1 MLAPPAASCGEWLAG
16 GFTEKEL
23 YMDTIGADI
32 VLKTLAE
39 EGVDVIFGYPGAN
52 TLPLNDRLT
61 DSPIRHYLMRHE
73 QAAAHAADGYARA
86 TGKVGVCLSTS
97 GPGATNM
104 VTGIATAYMDS
115 TPMVAITAQVNSDL
129 WGRDAFQ
136 ETDIIGITM
145 PITKHSF
152 MVRDVNQIAS
162 SIRQAFQLA
171 STGRPGPV
179 LVDIPKDILSARCGD
194 QPKKALTATTK
205 RIDNPEQIERIAQ
218 ALNRSERPVL
228 LIGGGV
234 KLGDACVQMS
244 ELVQRAQAPFV
255 TTMMGIGSVSSANGF
270 NLGFIGTHGNEL
282 ANRMI
287 HQSDFILALGARFT
301 ERSTS
306 VVSEFA
312 PLATVAQ
319 IDIDPTSIGK
329 NIKVDLPFVGDIQ
342 EALAA
347 LIPLIVSRE
356 RDAWL
361 ERIRTDR
368 QTLEEKLIDGG
379 CGQAGILIRKVQA
392 AMPRETIVVPDVGL
406 NQIWTVRTWQS
417 HSPRSLLTSGG
428 MGTMGFSV
436 PAAIGARVGAPD
448 RDVVVICGDGGFYMN
463 IQELATIS
471 YYRLPIKIVV
481 INNGHLGMIRQ
492 MQDLFYDARFTTS
505 DLGDR
510 VDLVAVARGF
520 GIPAERVAVDEDPAE
535 AIARMSAAEGPYMVE
550 AMVDP
555 DNYVYPIIPPGA
567 SNVEMIS
574 GK

>member
-52 TLPLNDRLT
+52 PLPLNDRLT

-555 DNYVYPIIPPGA
+555 DNYVYPIIPPGC

>member
-1 MLAPPAASCGEWLAG
+1 
-16 GFTEKEL
+16 
-23 YMDTIGADI
+23 MDTIGADI

-52 TLPLNDRLT
+52 TLPLNDRLA

-162 SIRQAFQLA
+162 SLRQAFQLA

-194 QPKKALTATTK
+194 QPKKASTAATK
-205 RIDNPEQIERIAQ
+205 RIANPEQIERIAQ

-228 LIGGGV
+228 IIGGGV
-234 KLGDACVQMS
+234 KLGDACAQMS
-244 ELVQRAQAPFV
+244 ELVQRAQVPFV

-306 VVSEFA
+306 VVEEFA

-329 NIKVDLPFVGDIQ
+329 NIKVDFPFVGDVQ
-342 EALAA
+342 DALAA
-347 LIPLIVSRE
+347 LIPLIVPRE
-356 RDAWL
+356 RNAWL

-368 QTLEEKLIDGG
+368 QTLEDKLIDGG
-379 CGQAGILIRKVQA
+379 CGQAGTLIRKIQA

-436 PAAIGARVGAPD
+436 PAAIGAKVGAPD

-535 AIARMSAAEGPYMVE
+535 AIARMSGAEGPYMVE

-567 SNVEMIS
+567 SNVEMIC

>member
-1 MLAPPAASCGEWLAG
+1 
-16 GFTEKEL
+16 
-23 YMDTIGADI
+23 MDMIGADI

-52 TLPLNDRLT
+52 TLPLNDRLA
-61 DSPIRHYLMRHE
+61 DSTIRHYLMRHE

-97 GPGATNM
+97 GPGATNL

-115 TPMVAITAQVNSDL
+115 TPLVAITAQVDSDL

-136 ETDIIGITM
+136 ETDIIGITI

-152 MVRDVNQIAS
+152 MVRDVNQLAAS
-162 SIRQAFQLA
+162 LRQAFQLA
-171 STGRPGPV
+171 STGRTGPV
-179 LVDIPKDILSARCGD
+179 LVDIPKDILMAHCGE
-194 QPKKALTATTK
+194 QPRKALTAAPK
-205 RIDNPEQIERIAQ
+205 RVEHPDQLEKIAQ
-218 ALNRSERPVL
+218 GLNRSERPVL
-228 LIGGGV
+228 IIGGGV
-234 KLGDACVQMS
+234 KLGDACQQMS
-244 ELVQRAQAPFV
+244 ELVQKGQLPFV
-255 TTMMGIGSVSSANGF
+255 TTMMGIGSVSSANGY

-282 ANRMI
+282 ANRII
-287 HQSDFILALGARFT
+287 HDSDFILALGTRFT

-306 VVSEFA
+306 VTSEFA

-329 NIKVDLPFVGDIQ
+329 NIAVDLPYVGDIQ
-342 EALAA
+342 EALTE
-347 LIPLIVSRE
+347 LIPLVTSHPRE
-356 RDAWL
+356 AWM
-361 ERIRTDR
+361 ERIRTER
-368 QTLEEKLIDGG
+368 CSQEEKLTDGG
-379 CGQAGILIRKVQA
+379 CGQAGNLIRKVQE

-406 NQIWTVRTWQS
+406 NQIWTVRTWQT

-436 PAAIGARVGAPD
+436 PAAIGAQVGAPD
-448 RDVVVICGDGGFYMN
+448 QRVVVVCGDGGFYMN

-471 YYRLPIKIVV
+471 TYQIPVKIVV

-492 MQDLFYDARFTTS
+492 MQDLWYNARFTTS
-505 DLGDR
+505 ALGDR
-510 VDLVAVARGF
+510 VDLVAVAKGF
-520 GIPAERVAVDEDPAE
+520 GVPAERVAVDEDPAA
-535 AIARMSAAEGPYMVE
+535 AIGRMGASEGPYLLE

-555 DNYVYPIIPPGA
+555 DNYVYPIIPPGC
-567 SNVEMIS
+567 SNVEMIC

>member
-1 MLAPPAASCGEWLAG
+1 
-16 GFTEKEL
+16 
-23 YMDTIGADI
+23 MDTIGADI

-555 DNYVYPIIPPGA
+555 DNYVYPIIPPGC

>member
-1 MLAPPAASCGEWLAG
+1 M
-16 GFTEKEL
+16 
-23 YMDTIGADI
+23 IGADI
-32 VLKTLAE
+32 VLKTLVE

-52 TLPLNDRLT
+52 TLPLNDRMVEV
-61 DSPIRHYLMRHE
+61 PIRHYLMRHE

-97 GPGATNM
+97 GPGATNL

-115 TPMVAITAQVNSDL
+115 TPLVAITAQVNSDL

-152 MVRDVNQIAS
+152 MVRDVNQLAA
-162 SIRQAFQLA
+162 SIRQAFQLTA
-171 STGRPGPV
+171 SGRTGPV
-179 LVDIPKDILSARCGD
+179 LVDIPKDILSAACSE
-194 QPKKALTATTK
+194 QPRKPQTATPK
-205 RIDNPEQIERIAQ
+205 RAENREALEKIVQ

-228 LIGGGV
+228 IIGGGV
-234 KLGDACVQMS
+234 KLGDACAQMS
-244 ELVQRAQAPFV
+244 ELVQKGLLPFV
-255 TTMMGIGSVSSANGF
+255 TTMMGIGSVSSTNGF

-287 HQSDFILALGARFT
+287 HDSDFILALGTRFT

-306 VVSEFA
+306 IIDEFA

-329 NIKVDLPFVGDIQ
+329 NIPVALPYVGDIGD
-342 EALAA
+342 ALAE
-347 LIPLIVSRE
+347 LIPLIVPRE
-356 RDAWL
+356 REAWI
-361 ERIRTDR
+361 ERIRTER
-368 QTLEEKLIDGG
+368 QALEDKLVEDG
-379 CGQAGILIRKVQA
+379 CGQAGNLIRQIQD
-392 AMPRETIVVPDVGL
+392 AMPKETIVIPDVGL
-406 NQIWTVRTWQS
+406 NQIWTVRTWKTR
-417 HSPRSLLTSGG
+417 SPRSLLTSGG

-436 PAAIGARVGAPD
+436 PAAIGAKVGAPD

-471 YYRLPIKIVV
+471 AYQLPIKIVV
-481 INNGHLGMIRQ
+481 INNGNLGMIRQ
-492 MQDLFYDARFTTS
+492 IQDLFYESRFTQS
-505 DLGDR
+505 HFGDG
-510 VDLVAVARGF
+510 VDLVAVAKGF
-520 GIPAERVAVDEDPAE
+520 GVPAERVAVDEDPAE
-535 AIARMSAAEGPYMVE
+535 AIARMSAAAGPYMVE

-555 DNYVYPIIPPGA
+555 DNYVYPIIPPGG

>member
-1 MLAPPAASCGEWLAG
+1 MS
-16 GFTEKEL
+16 
-23 YMDTIGADI
+23 TIGADI
-32 VLKTLAE
+32 VVKILAE
-39 EGVDVIFGYPGAN
+39 EGVEAIFGYPGAN
-52 TLPLNDRLT
+52 TLPLNDRLA
-61 DSPIRHYLMRHE
+61 DSRIRHYLMRHE
-73 QAAAHAADGYARA
+73 QGAAHAADGYARA

-152 MVRDVNQIAS
+152 MVRDVNQLAS
-162 SIRQAFQLA
+162 SFRQAFQLA
-171 STGRPGPV
+171 GTGRTGPV
-179 LVDIPKDILSARCGD
+179 LVDVPRDVLSALCDD
-194 QPKKALTATTK
+194 QPKKIPAAQPKHLE
-205 RIDNPEQIERIAQ
+205 NPDQLERIAQ
-218 ALNRSERPVL
+218 ALNRSERPVII
-228 LIGGGV
+228 IGGGV
-234 KLGDACVQMS
+234 KLGGACDRATEFVQA
-244 ELVQRAQAPFV
+244 AQVPFV
-255 TTMMGIGSVSSANGF
+255 TTMMGVGSVASANGL

-282 ANRMI
+282 ANRTV
-287 HQSDFILALGARFT
+287 HQADFILALGTRFT

-306 VVSEFA
+306 RIEEFA

-329 NIKVDLPFVGDIQ
+329 NVKVDLPFVGDIR

-347 LIPLIVSRE
+347 LIPLIASRE
-356 RDAWL
+356 RDAWQ
-361 ERIRTDR
+361 ERIGTDR
-368 QTLEEKLIDGG
+368 QTLEEKIIDNG
-379 CGQAGILIRKVQA
+379 CGQAGNLIRKIQA
-392 AMPRETIVVPDVGL
+392 AMPRETIAVADVGL
-406 NQIWTVRTWQS
+406 NQIWTVRTWQC

-436 PAAIGARVGAPD
+436 PAAIGAKVGAPD
-448 RDVVVICGDGGFYMN
+448 RDVVVLCGDGGFHMN

-471 YYRLPIKIVV
+471 TYGLPVKIVV

-492 MQDLFYDARFTTS
+492 MQDLFYDARFTTNY
-505 DLGDR
+505 LGDT
-510 VDLVAVARGF
+510 VDLTAVAKGF

-535 AIARMSAAEGPYMVE
+535 AIARMAAAEGPYMVE

-555 DNYVYPIIPPGA
+555 NNYVYPIIPPGA
-567 SNVEMIS
+567 SNMEMIC

>member
-1 MLAPPAASCGEWLAG
+1 M
-16 GFTEKEL
+16 EL
-23 YMDTIGADI
+23 IGADI
-32 VLKTLAE
+32 VLKTLVE

-52 TLPLNDRLT
+52 TLPLNDRMA

-97 GPGATNM
+97 GPGATNL

-115 TPMVAITAQVNSDL
+115 TPLVAITAQVNSDL

-152 MVRDVNQIAS
+152 MVRDVNQLAS

-171 STGRPGPV
+171 STGRTGPV
-179 LVDIPKDILSARCGD
+179 LVDIPKDILTAHCNL
-194 QPKKALTATTK
+194 QPKNNPAATPQ
-205 RIDNPEQIERIAQ
+205 RIENREQLERIAQ

-228 LIGGGV
+228 IIGGGV
-234 KLGDACVQMS
+234 KLGDACAQMS
-244 ELVQRAQAPFV
+244 EFVQQGQLPFV

-282 ANRMI
+282 ANRII
-287 HQSDFILALGARFT
+287 HDSDFILAVGTRFT

-306 VVSEFA
+306 VIEEFA
-312 PLATVAQ
+312 PLATIAQ

-329 NIKVDLPFVGDIQ
+329 NIHVDLPFVGDIQ
-342 EALAA
+342 EVLTE
-347 LIPLIVSRE
+347 LIPLIVPRN
-356 RDAWL
+356 RDAWM
-361 ERIRTDR
+361 ERIRMER
-368 QTLEEKLIDGG
+368 QAQEEKLINGG
-379 CGQAGILIRKVQA
+379 CGQAGTLIRNIQD

-406 NQIWTVRTWQS
+406 NQIWTVRTWKT

-436 PAAIGARVGAPD
+436 PAAIGAKVGAPD

-492 MQDLFYDARFTTS
+492 MQDLWYDARFTTS

-510 VDLVAVARGF
+510 VDLVAVAKGF

-535 AIARMSAAEGPYMVE
+535 AIARMSGAAGPYMLE

-555 DNYVYPIIPPGA
+555 DNYVYPIIPPGC
-567 SNVEMIS
+567 SNVEMIC

>member
-1 MLAPPAASCGEWLAG
+1 
-16 GFTEKEL
+16 
-23 YMDTIGADI
+23 MDTIGADI

-162 SIRQAFQLA
+162 SLRQAFQLA

-194 QPKKALTATTK
+194 QPKKAPTAVVK
-205 RIDNPEQIERIAQ
+205 RLANPEQIERIAQ

-234 KLGDACVQMS
+234 KLGDACAQMS
-244 ELVQRAQAPFV
+244 DIVQRAQAPFV

-347 LIPLIVSRE
+347 LIPLIVPRE
-356 RDAWL
+356 RGAWL

-379 CGQAGILIRKVQA
+379 CGQAGTLIRKIQA

-471 YYRLPIKIVV
+471 YYQLPIKIVV

-535 AIARMSAAEGPYMVE
+535 AIARMGSAEGPYMVE

-567 SNVEMIS
+567 SNVEMIC

>member
-1 MLAPPAASCGEWLAG
+1 
-16 GFTEKEL
+16 
-23 YMDTIGADI
+23 MDTIGADI
-32 VLKTLAE
+32 VVKTLLE
-39 EGVDVIFGYPGAN
+39 EGVEAIFGYPGAN

-61 DSPIRHYLMRHE
+61 GSRIRHYLMRHE
-73 QAAAHAADGYARA
+73 QGAAHAADGYARA

-162 SIRQAFQLA
+162 SFRQAFELA
-171 STGRPGPV
+171 GSGRTGPV
-179 LVDIPKDILSARCGD
+179 LVDIPRDILSAPCGD
-194 QPKKALTATTK
+194 QPKRRPAAPPSKPAG
-205 RIDNPEQIERIAQ
+205 NPEQIERIAQ
-218 ALNRSERPVL
+218 ALSRSERPVII
-228 LIGGGV
+228 IGGGV
-234 KLGDACVQMS
+234 KLGNACDRATEFVQT
-244 ELVQRAQAPFV
+244 AQVPFV
-255 TTMMGIGSVSSANGF
+255 TTMMGIGSVATTNGF

-282 ANRMI
+282 ANRTV
-287 HQSDFILALGARFT
+287 HQADFILALGTRFT

-306 VVSEFA
+306 RIEEFA

-329 NIKVDLPFVGDIQ
+329 NIRVDLPLVGDIR

-356 RDAWL
+356 RKAWQ

-368 QTLEEKLIDGG
+368 QTLGEKLIDGG
-379 CGQAGILIRKVQA
+379 CGQAGTLIRKIQA
-392 AMPRETIVVPDVGL
+392 AMPRETIAVADVGL

-428 MGTMGFSV
+428 MGTMGFSL

-448 RDVVVICGDGGFYMN
+448 RDVVAICGDGGFHMN

-471 YYRLPIKIVV
+471 TYRLPIKIVV

-492 MQDLFYDARFTTS
+492 MQDLFYEARFTTS
-505 DLGDR
+505 FLGDT
-510 VDLVAVARGF
+510 VDLTAVAKGF
-520 GIPAERVAVDEDPAE
+520 GIQAERVAMDEDPEE
-535 AIARMSAAEGPYMVE
+535 AIARMASAPGPYMLE

-555 DNYVYPIIPPGA
+555 NAYVYPIIPPGR
-567 SNVEMIS
+567 SNVEMIC